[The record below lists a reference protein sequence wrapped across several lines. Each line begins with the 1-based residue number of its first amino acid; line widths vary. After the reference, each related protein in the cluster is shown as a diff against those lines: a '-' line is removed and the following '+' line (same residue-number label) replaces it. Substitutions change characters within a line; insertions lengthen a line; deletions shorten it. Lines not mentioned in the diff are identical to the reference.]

1 MIIGL
6 PCVVNLPYHT
16 TSHTKNRTLV
26 LTKDTQMDK
35 TQSYET
41 LDPENWEEMR
51 ALAHRMVDDAIT
63 YLETVRERPV
73 WQPVPDDVAA
83 RFDAQAPHEPA
94 GAEAAYQEF
103 LETILPYPMGTTH
116 PRFWGWYMGAGTI
129 LGALADLMASTLNSN
144 LGGGNHVANLVEEQV
159 VNWMKEILGLPHD
172 ASGLLVSGGS
182 MANFVGIAVARNTK
196 AGFNVREIGMQ
207 AAPQQL
213 TVYASTEVHS
223 SVQKAAELLGL
234 GNKNL
239 RKIPVNDDFTIN
251 LDALQQAISADRQ
264 AGYRPICVIG
274 SAGTINTGAIDD
286 LNALADLCQREDVW
300 FHVDG
305 AIGAVAVL
313 AKNVKPRL
321 SGIER
326 ADSIALDLHK
336 WMHVPFEAG
345 CILVRYDDAHR
356 RTFSLTPDYLA
367 HESRGLAAGHIWF
380 SDYGLQLSRQ
390 FRALKVWMS
399 IKEHGLDRFG
409 RMIARNVEQAHYFG
423 GLVENDPTLELMAPI
438 GMDIV
443 CFRFNPG
450 GLDDEALNAL
460 NKEILMQLH
469 EQGIAAPSYTTL
481 NGRYCLRIAIANH
494 RSRQEDFDVFAR
506 EVVRLGQEVVAQF
519 Q

>member
-1 MIIGL
+1 MD
-6 PCVVNLPYHT
+6 N
-16 TSHTKNRTLV
+16 
-26 LTKDTQMDK
+26 TQP
-35 TQSYET
+35 YET

-63 YLETVRERPV
+63 YLETIRERPV
-73 WQPVPDDVAA
+73 WKPIPEEITE
-83 RFDAQAPHEPA
+83 RFQEGAPYEPA
-94 GAEAAYQEF
+94 GAEATYQEF
-103 LETILPYPMGTTH
+103 LETIFPYPMGTAH
-116 PRFWGWYMGAGTI
+116 PRFWSWYMGSGTV
-129 LGALADLMASTLNSN
+129 LGALADFMSSIQNSN
-144 LGGGNHVANLVEEQV
+144 LGGGNHAANLVEEQV
-159 VNWMKEILGLPHD
+159 INWMKEMIGLPED

-182 MANFVGIAVARNTK
+182 MANFVGIAVARSAK
-196 AGFNVREIGMQ
+196 AGFNVREEGMH
-207 AAPQQL
+207 AAPQLL

-223 SVQKAAELLGL
+223 CNQKAVELLGI
-234 GNKNL
+234 GNKQF

-251 LDALQQAISADRQ
+251 IDALKQAIAADRA
-264 AGYRPICVIG
+264 AGFRPICVIG
-274 SAGTINTGAIDD
+274 SAGTVNTGAVDD
-286 LNALADLCQREDVW
+286 LAAIAELCEVEDLW

-313 AKNVKPRL
+313 AKNVKPQL
-321 SGIER
+321 TGIDR

-336 WMHVPFEAG
+336 WMHIPFEAG
-345 CILVRYDDAHR
+345 CVLVRSEKAHR
-356 RTFSLTPDYLA
+356 NTFSLTPEYLA
-367 HESRGLAAGHIWF
+367 HETRGLAAGHLWF
-380 SDYGLQLSRQ
+380 TDYGLQLSRQ

-423 GLVENDPTLELMAPI
+423 GLVESDPALELMAPI

-450 GLDDEALNAL
+450 EMDDEALNAL

-494 RSRQEDFDVFAR
+494 RSRQEDFDLLAT
-506 EVVRLGQEVVAQF
+506 EVVRLGQELVAQF
-519 Q
+519 S